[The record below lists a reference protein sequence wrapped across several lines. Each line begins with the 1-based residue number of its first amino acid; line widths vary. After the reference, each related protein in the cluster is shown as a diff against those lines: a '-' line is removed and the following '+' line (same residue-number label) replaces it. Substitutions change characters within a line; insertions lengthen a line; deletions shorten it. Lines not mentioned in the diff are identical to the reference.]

1 MPLYANVE
9 RYFETV
15 SLNCAAFELLNC
27 GAIQGLPEAS
37 RGPSDRRSLNCC
49 ARLVCL
55 CGQPAKTDN
64 LHFRDAP

>member
-27 GAIQGLPEAS
+27 GAIKAS
-37 RGPSDRRSLNCC
+37 RKHPEGPAIA
-49 ARLVCL
+49 AR
-55 CGQPAKTDN
+55 
-64 LHFRDAP
+64 